1 VSRKRVTELGGQG
14 LFQHYPS
21 LEAALT
27 TVYPEYRWDS
37 ARFLTPGKLRKNGFW
52 ADVNNQRQF
61 LDTIGR
67 ELGVTQVQRAPVAW
81 QYTNNRVV
89 TKYADW
95 YKVSREQVIRK
106 GGRALFKRHA
116 SLESALKAAYGEHE
130 WVSSR
135 FVQAGRVPRGH
146 WDSPAKVREYLD
158 LMKSDLGVE
167 QVLYLS
173 SLEHSG

>member
-1 VSRKRVTELGGQG
+1 M
-14 LFQHYPS
+14 
-21 LEAALT
+21 
-27 TVYPEYRWDS
+27 
-37 ARFLTPGKLRKNGFW
+37 
-52 ADVNNQRQF
+52 
-61 LDTIGR
+61 
-67 ELGVTQVQRAPVAW
+67 
-81 QYTNNRVV
+81 V

-146 WDSPAKVREYLD
+146 WDSPTKVREYLD

-173 SLEHSG
+173 LPRTQWMTYIYRLSRIRTGTESPEETLRSEEGCDYLTDTIQLRKFYAQLTQSSAGNPSNSSKEITLYAGIGVR